1 VPTQVRVLS
10 LAYEKM
16 KKITKTDKHL
26 VNLIQEIKEH
36 AAKEDSGFWKR
47 IAKELSNSTRR
58 RRSVN
63 IAKINQYTKEGEMVV
78 VPGKVLGVGELDHN
92 VTIAALE
99 FSESALVKIKNNMTI
114 GELLKKSPK
123 GKDVR
128 ILG

>member
-16 KKITKTDKHL
+16 KQTTKTDKNL
-26 VNLIQEIKEH
+26 VNLIKEIKEH
-36 AAKEDSGFWKR
+36 AAKEDSGFWRR
-47 IAKELSNSTRR
+47 IAKELSNATRR
-58 RRSVN
+58 RRTVN
-63 IAKINQYTKEGEMVV
+63 VAKINQYTKDGEMVV

-92 VTIAALE
+92 VSVAALQ
-99 FSESALVKIKNNMTI
+99 FSESALDKIKNNMTI
-114 GELLKKSPK
+114 AELLKKSPK